1 MAGNLREFTDAGF
14 DADVMEKLADEY
26 AGRMVIGKMDVQD
39 HPQTAGNFGIM
50 GIPAL
55 LFIKDGVVVGQM
67 GNANE
72 DKIREK
78 IEDVL
83 G

>member
-1 MAGNLREFTDAGF
+1 
-14 DADVMEKLADEY
+14 MEKLADEY